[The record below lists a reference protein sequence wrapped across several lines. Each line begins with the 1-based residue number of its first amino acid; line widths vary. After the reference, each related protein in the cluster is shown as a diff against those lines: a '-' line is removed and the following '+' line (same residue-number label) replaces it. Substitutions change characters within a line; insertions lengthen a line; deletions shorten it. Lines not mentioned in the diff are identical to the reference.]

1 MHETGRSEGKVDCNS
16 LSLVITMVI
25 LRADVCYT
33 VTETVMLYT
42 FSINTV
48 ALIEMIEYQG
58 AESEER
64 A

>member
-1 MHETGRSEGKVDCNS
+1 
-16 LSLVITMVI
+16 MVI

-64 A
+64 AWNNMWHI